1 MIQHRKQQFSR
12 KNFPRRPLVPRLRSW
27 RRDLR
32 PSPGEEAAELIG
44 NADGFGGL
52 PGPQHTDTCRDAT
65 SVCLY
70 NIDRRS
76 QSRLRNLMSGK
87 SSGARH
93 RVRGKKG
100 NRRLFVR
107 SQTRCNPDRLKPSRS
122 IRTFNGRRPDRC
134 RRLRGRRKKI

>member
-12 KNFPRRPLVPRLRSW
+12 ENLPRRPLVPRLRSW

-76 QSRLRNLMSGK
+76 RDS
-87 SSGARH
+87 
-93 RVRGKKG
+93 V
-100 NRRLFVR
+100 
-107 SQTRCNPDRLKPSRS
+107 
-122 IRTFNGRRPDRC
+122 I
-134 RRLRGRRKKI
+134 

>member
-1 MIQHRKQQFSR
+1 
-12 KNFPRRPLVPRLRSW
+12 
-27 RRDLR
+27 
-32 PSPGEEAAELIG
+32 
-44 NADGFGGL
+44 
-52 PGPQHTDTCRDAT
+52 
-65 SVCLY
+65 
-70 NIDRRS
+70 
-76 QSRLRNLMSGK
+76 MSGK

-134 RRLRGRRKKI
+134 RRLRGRRKKILRPRTLFHAEENHRAVATWHHCTVAVLLPCKSATSGRDTDRIRRRSRRRVREKNQPTVLGEKPDARECQNNWKSAGASVL